1 MEWQQGSIVLAT
13 AGRDAG
19 MYFVVVAADE
29 HFVWLANGKRRT
41 LANPKRKNKKHV
53 QQTATVI
60 ALTSWTYHRYV
71 PKHYYCP
78 SDDASVGCNTCMV
91 PSCREY
97 G

>member
-41 LANPKRKNKKHV
+41 LCKSETEEQKHV

-60 ALTSWTYHRYV
+60 ALTSWTDKRLRTWLNEF
-71 PKHYYCP
+71 
-78 SDDASVGCNTCMV
+78 AAAQ
-91 PSCREY
+91 
-97 G
+97 

>member
-41 LANPKRKNKKHV
+41 LANQKRKNKKHV

-60 ALTSWTYHRYV
+60 ALTSWTDKRLRTWLNEF
-71 PKHYYCP
+71 
-78 SDDASVGCNTCMV
+78 AAAQ
-91 PSCREY
+91 
-97 G
+97 